1 MARGESKPDGF
12 AEQQDDA
19 APLDAAQRGAQ
30 VGEGGAVQAR
40 APGSVFR

>member
-1 MARGESKPDGF
+1 MARGESKSDGF

-30 VGEGGAVQAR
+30 GGAIQAR